1 MSSRRSILD
10 LEEGEALP
18 DTPATAP
25 AAPSATD
32 KGTPNN
38 KLRRFRDLVGINPLA
53 SDTSGPRRPA
63 ENKGTY
69 KRLTDA
75 ELKTRVEYYATASII
90 NIFLLGQIVIAAALT
105 ALGASSGSHIAITVL
120 GSVNTV
126 IAGGMTYL
134 KGQGLPDRLLQ
145 YANELRKV
153 REHLEERERQF
164 AQPDC
169 TLNVDDEVAIILQ
182 LYSDARKT
190 AEESASSNWKGT
202 NASKSGSNPNKQE
215 DTTQDQAQP
224 SGGGVASP
232 APGPAAPE
240 DGAPPTGNSAG
251 PANAQGVASSKDAP
265 QPPKN

>member
-18 DTPATAP
+18 ETQTSTA
-25 AAPSATD
+25 ANKGNSSD
-32 KGTPNN
+32 KLT
-38 KLRRFRDLVGINPLA
+38 RFRDLVGINPLPPNP
-53 SDTSGPRRPA
+53 SGPRRPA

-69 KRLTDA
+69 KRLADA
-75 ELKTRVEYYATASII
+75 ELKTRLEYYATASLI
-90 NIFLLGQIVIAAALT
+90 NIFLLSQIVIAAALT

-153 REHLEERERQF
+153 REHVEERERQF

-169 TLNVDDEVAIILQ
+169 PLNVTEEVRIVIEK
-182 LYSDARKT
+182 YVNARRA
-190 AEESASSNWKGT
+190 AEESASSNWKGA
-202 NASKSGSNPNKQE
+202 NAAKPGSATKEQGDTPQDQDQPTASGITSPTPALATPKNGGAAAGKKSGPPDRQE
-215 DTTQDQAQP
+215 ET
-224 SGGGVASP
+224 SG
-232 APGPAAPE
+232 
-240 DGAPPTGNSAG
+240 
-251 PANAQGVASSKDAP
+251 NAQQRS
-265 QPPKN
+265 QN